1 MNAFSTRIFVGPIHD
16 AKTLLALTHVLATL
30 GILALDMETAEL
42 MVLMVVTPLGVLGQ
56 LALKRVELE
65 LT

>member
-30 GILALDMETAEL
+30 GILALDMETAE
-42 MVLMVVTPLGVLGQ
+42 VSEQ
-56 LALKRVELE
+56 Y
-65 LT
+65 